1 MNNLPWMFQVNQKL
15 IEIPNFKQAII
26 KTLIQIRVLTARDDL
41 TVKIGFQDLL
51 QKNIYLKN
59 ILIIKKL
66 KKKEKVKPKKR
77 MIMLKNRKIKYQFT
91 YQPSTVNQQHFSQNL
106 FKRNQR
112 VITAKTW
119 DLNRQLIL

>member
-1 MNNLPWMFQVNQKL
+1 VNQKL

-51 QKNIYLKN
+51 LKNIYLKN

-77 MIMLKNRKIKYQFT
+77 MIMVQNRKIKYQFT
-91 YQPSTVNQQHFSQNL
+91 YQPSTVN
-106 FKRNQR
+106 
-112 VITAKTW
+112 
-119 DLNRQLIL
+119 